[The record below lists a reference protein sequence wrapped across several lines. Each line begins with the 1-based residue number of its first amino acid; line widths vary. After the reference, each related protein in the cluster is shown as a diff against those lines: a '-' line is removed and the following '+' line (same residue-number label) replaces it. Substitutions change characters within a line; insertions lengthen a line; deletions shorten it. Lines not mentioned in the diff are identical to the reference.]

1 MSEATGRCGC
11 GLWAWARNNGEWLY
25 AKGSTEQSARPPGR
39 YCHHCGHQLLSEG
52 RTLAPAT
59 EEERRDADAMALHAA
74 HPNWIVF
81 HSGLHERWV
90 VVNVTPEGVYG
101 DYIGEGETPTEAI
114 LAAHPQEGDHADAQ
128 WN

>member
-11 GLWAWARNNGEWLY
+11 GRSRVRDGMWVSGLY
-25 AKGSTEQSARPPGR
+25 RDGSEHVASKFLFCP
-39 YCHHCGHQLLSEG
+39 HCGHQLLSEG